1 MNNSRCYLF
10 VYGSLRSGFKNPAF
24 EYLAK
29 YFTYAGEGLVKGKF
43 YDNGSY
49 PVAVAS
55 NNEDMIVGELYKI
68 NNEEEFTWAFEQL
81 DDYEGVHV
89 EAGETSLYKRSMV
102 EVYQLDNVLPAY
114 IYWYNG
120 NIEGL
125 APIATGDLIDYVQ
138 QKK

>member
-1 MNNSRCYLF
+1 MNNNNAYLF
-10 VYGSLRSGFKNPAF
+10 VYGSLRSGLKNPAY

-68 NNEEEFTWAFEQL
+68 NNEDEFIWAFEQL

-89 EAGETSLYKRSMV
+89 EQGQTPLYKRNLV
-102 EVYQLDNVLPAY
+102 EVYQDDVVLPAY

-120 NIEGL
+120 SVEAL
-125 APIATGDLIDYVQ
+125 APIKTGDLIDYIQ

>member
-1 MNNSRCYLF
+1 MNNTRCFLF

-43 YDNGSY
+43 YDNGSF

-55 NNEDMIVGELYKI
+55 HNEEMIIGELYKI

-89 EAGETSLYKRSMV
+89 EAGETALYKRSLV
-102 EVYQLDNVLPAY
+102 EVYQMENILPAY

-120 NIEGL
+120 HVEGL
-125 APIATGDLIDYVQ
+125 TLISTGDLIDYVQ